1 MMEKI
6 LTYKGT
12 DKDKL
17 VNGDFVEVKEETDE

>member
-17 VNGDFVEVKEETDE
+17 VNGDFMEVKEEDK